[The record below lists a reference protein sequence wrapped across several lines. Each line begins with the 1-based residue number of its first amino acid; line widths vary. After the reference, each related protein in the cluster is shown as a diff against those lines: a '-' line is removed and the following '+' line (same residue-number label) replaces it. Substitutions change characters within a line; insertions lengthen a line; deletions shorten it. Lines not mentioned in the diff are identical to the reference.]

1 MAGLL
6 KKQSALMR
14 EFALLLRSNPESY
27 YAFLGDDVLEAQDQG
42 FSNPN
47 KPLWL
52 NLGYWQRAQSY
63 PDACADLAR
72 KLAEAARL
80 GRGDVVLDAG
90 FGFAEQDL
98 LWVREY
104 DVARIVGLNVTK
116 LHVDVAQQRVRS
128 LGLGERLD
136 LRLGSATEIPL
147 EAGTVDKV
155 VALESAF
162 HFDTRERFFEE
173 AYRVLRPGGRIALA
187 DCMPFVGEK
196 PSGLW
201 NRWGWRRWGVP
212 PANIYDRTAYEQKL
226 AARGFTQ
233 IEVESIRQYV
243 FPGMHRYAEQRKQG
257 VTMEQARVQLSK
269 EDVES
274 CLGVDLWRKQGGLT
288 DYVIFSAVKAEDATR

>member
-1 MAGLL
+1 VAGLL

-288 DYVIFSAVKAEDATR
+288 DYVIFSAVKG

>member
-1 MAGLL
+1 VAGLL
-6 KKQSALMR
+6 KKQSALLR

-52 NLGYWQRAQSY
+52 NLGYWKSAHTY

-72 KLAEAARL
+72 KLAEAAHL

-136 LRLGSATEIPL
+136 LRMGSATEIPL
-147 EAGTVDKV
+147 QAGTVDKV
-155 VALESAF
+155 LALESAF

-196 PSGLW
+196 PSGLA

-212 PANIYDRTAYEQKL
+212 PANIYDRKVYEQKL
-226 AARGFTQ
+226 AACGFTQ

-257 VTMEQARVQLSK
+257 VTMEHARVELSTQ
-269 EDVES
+269 DVES
-274 CLGVDLWRKQGGLT
+274 CLGVEIWRKQGGLT
-288 DYVIFSAVKAEDATR
+288 DYVIFSAVKGQDAAR